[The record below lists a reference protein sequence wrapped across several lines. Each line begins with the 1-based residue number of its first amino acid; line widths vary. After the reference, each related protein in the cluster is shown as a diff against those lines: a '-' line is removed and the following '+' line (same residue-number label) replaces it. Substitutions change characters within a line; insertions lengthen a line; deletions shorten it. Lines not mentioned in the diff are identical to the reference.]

1 VAFDELPGQPPA
13 AGLGHLGHLG
23 QSLSCG
29 GGPGVLS
36 EERAGQGLLGAQA
49 GQRLPSPGDRVHQ
62 SAAEHV
68 AGRREV
74 SQGAVHISHEIDGQ
88 QRQRRTQPTYSPGRR
103 RGVPPERG

>member
-1 VAFDELPGQPPA
+1 VAFDELPVGQPPA
-13 AGLGHLGHLG
+13 AGLGHLG

-29 GGPGVLS
+29 GGPDVLS
-36 EERAGQGLLGAQA
+36 EERAGQGLLGVQA

-74 SQGAVHISHEIDGQ
+74 GCQGAVHISHEIDGQ
-88 QRQRRTQPTYSPGRR
+88 QRQRRKQPTYSPGRR